1 MLNKGFS
8 IILHKKSPDRGF
20 SGISGNISF
29 RGFVIITSSSKNQTF
44 SCFVSALE
52 AVDRDRDTSAALY
65 KCIT

>member
-29 RGFVIITSSSKNQTF
+29 RGFFIIILFCKNQTF
-44 SCFVSALE
+44 SCFASVLE
-52 AVDRDRDTSAALY
+52 AVDRCRDASTALY
-65 KCIT
+65 KRIT